1 MGRYR
6 LLGPEVCDCLG
17 WPRVA
22 LTLTDCSDG
31 VPPPLRH
38 SLVQACRPFPGR
50 FRARLVSVRGRQG
63 RSFIAEASRLSLV
76 EEGRESGLQR
86 VFQAR
91 LDAVPVPASGGL
103 GRPTGQASGAGHREG
118 SRSPC
123 LRGVVSGWE
132 AQLGDLLK
140 LLFLYE
146 LPCVQSD
153 SRWVEGGWWDDG

>member
-91 LDAVPVPASGGL
+91 LDAVPVPASG
-103 GRPTGQASGAGHREG
+103 A
-118 SRSPC
+118 
-123 LRGVVSGWE
+123 
-132 AQLGDLLK
+132 
-140 LLFLYE
+140 
-146 LPCVQSD
+146 
-153 SRWVEGGWWDDG
+153 WDDPQARLLGQGIERGPGLPASEAWSVGGKPS